1 MGNLIGFLF
10 ICFMLYLSYLGMLS
24 LIESYELLQLKKTVR
39 SEREALQKELDDL
52 NQEAFQAYH
61 HLMRES
67 MNVAK
72 EEYQAH
78 RQDFEPP
85 VGRERKNVNDS

>member
-1 MGNLIGFLF
+1 MGSLIYFLF
-10 ICFMLYLSYLGMLS
+10 ICFMLYLIYLGALS
-24 LIESYELLQLKKTVR
+24 LLSSFGVFQLKQKVKV
-39 SEREALQKELDDL
+39 EREALQKELDDL
-52 NQEAFQAYH
+52 NREAFQAYH